1 MVSRETRC
9 PRHPFRLTGLRILA
23 LEPERPKNRLA
34 IAGDESR
41 HGRSSTDAQA
51 ACCFRNVASKRT
63 PFFQTSNV
71 IAAILRA
78 RVSRAIDG
86 FIPLE
91 VKAA

>member
-23 LEPERPKNRLA
+23 LEPERPKNRWPLPETNP
-34 IAGDESR
+34 GMDR
-41 HGRSSTDAQA
+41 STDAQA
-51 ACCFRNVASKRT
+51 ACRFRNAASKRT